1 MKKYLVFCTI
11 FSFIFLLSGCN
22 FPFCNN
28 SENHNSADLNK
39 NLSIENASNSN
50 NTDSNS
56 EVRNYDENNNI
67 GENQETQIASFS
79 TPLKSG
85 SPNRITNIKLTC
97 NKINENIL
105 KKGDTFSF
113 NQIVGPCTAEEGY
126 LESEIFVN
134 KQIKYALGGGN
145 CQVSTTLYNACL
157 QVPGITIVERH
168 EHGRDVDYIE
178 DGKDATVSY
187 NTVDF
192 AFQNN
197 TENDI
202 KLFTSCDD
210 KNVYASIN
218 KIENQ

>member
-1 MKKYLVFCTI
+1 MKILILITLFI
-11 FSFIFLLSGCN
+11 SASFLFSGCSISDKIN
-22 FPFCNN
+22 SNKPSDIINS
-28 SENHNSADLNK
+28 SENSFNNDSKASPYDNS
-39 NLSIENASNSN
+39 SNESK
-50 NTDSNS
+50 
-56 EVRNYDENNNI
+56 
-67 GENQETQIASFS
+67 ETQIASFS

-85 SPNRITNIKLTC
+85 SPNRIVNIKLTC
-97 NKINENIL
+97 NKINEYVL
-105 KKGDTFSF
+105 KKGYTFSF

-134 KQIKYALGGGN
+134 KEIKYALGGGN

-157 QVPGITIVERH
+157 QAEGIIIVERH

-192 AFQNN
+192 KFRND

-210 KNVYASIN
+210 KNVYASIS
-218 KIENQ
+218 KIE